1 MSYGLEIRNSSGTV
15 IVNEFSNLGSLVAH
29 GVISADNAKYDS
41 AAAANPNWVSNP
53 LWNAPAWFAYGERTN
68 ITVSVPDYIN
78 DAQYHV
84 IAVGPSSIFV
94 SGTEVIS
101 TSTGSITIRRN
112 DKFDSYFY
120 IVRKG

>member
-41 AAAANPNWVSNP
+41 AAAANPNWALNP
-53 LWNAPAWFAYGERTN
+53 IWFAPAWFAYGERAA
-68 ITVSVPDYIN
+68 ITISVPDYIN
-78 DAQYHV
+78 DAQYHAIV
-84 IAVGPSSIFV
+84 SGPSSLFV
-94 SGTEVIS
+94 SGAEVIS
-101 TSTGSITIRRN
+101 TSTGSITVKRN
-112 DKFDSYFY
+112 DKFDAYFY